1 MSFISKLN
9 PFQKII
15 IGREKGFVT
24 ALVNNIGG
32 NHNKYSDEYAEI
44 ISTVFTCV
52 KILGETIGRMG
63 VGVYSDDPAL
73 GKQKD
78 KDHYLYDIIH
88 YNPNTYTT
96 SYSFFNALEVIRNL
110 KGNSFARI
118 FRKANQGLVDYLE
131 IISPSRVLGY
141 KLVNNELF
149 YRVSKVD
156 KPEDFDTVP
165 ASDML
170 HFRMITKDGIMG
182 MNPIEALRLNL
193 STTWE
198 GMSTIDEFYK
208 ASGVNP
214 KVIKSTV
221 AGANQKQMLE
231 ALDVLK
237 EKYGGSKGA
246 GDLFPLPPNTEIQE
260 LQMNAIDAAFL
271 NMIQFNDN
279 KIAALYGIPSHMVGN
294 QTASKYND
302 IEQTQLGFKS
312 NTVSA
317 ISRMYRQEME
327 YKLLTTAER
336 KAGKSIEFNLMAL
349 IETDHRNR
357 LEGYRILANIGAITP
372 NKIARLEGLD
382 TYQGG
387 DDHYI
392 QSNMMSVEKYT
403 TKQTTKSQNQ

>member
-15 IGREKGFVT
+15 IGREKEFVT

-118 FRKANQGLVDYLE
+118 YRKANQGLVDYLE
-131 IISPSRVLGY
+131 INSPSRVLGY

-156 KPEDFDTVP
+156 KPEEYDTVP

-403 TKQTTKSQNQ
+403 TKQTTKPPNQ

>member
-15 IGREKGFVT
+15 IGREKEFVT

-118 FRKANQGLVDYLE
+118 YRKANQGLVDYLE

-156 KPEDFDTVP
+156 KPEEYDTVP

-403 TKQTTKSQNQ
+403 TKQTTKPQNQ

>member
-15 IGREKGFVT
+15 IGRDKEFVT

>member
-1 MSFISKLN
+1 
-9 PFQKII
+9 
-15 IGREKGFVT
+15 
-24 ALVNNIGG
+24 
-32 NHNKYSDEYAEI
+32 
-44 ISTVFTCV
+44 
-52 KILGETIGRMG
+52 
-63 VGVYSDDPAL
+63 
-73 GKQKD
+73 
-78 KDHYLYDIIH
+78 
-88 YNPNTYTT
+88 
-96 SYSFFNALEVIRNL
+96 
-110 KGNSFARI
+110 
-118 FRKANQGLVDYLE
+118 
-131 IISPSRVLGY
+131 
-141 KLVNNELF
+141 
-149 YRVSKVD
+149 
-156 KPEDFDTVP
+156 
-165 ASDML
+165 
-170 HFRMITKDGIMG
+170 
-182 MNPIEALRLNL
+182 
-193 STTWE
+193 
-198 GMSTIDEFYK
+198 
-208 ASGVNP
+208 
-214 KVIKSTV
+214 
-221 AGANQKQMLE
+221 
-231 ALDVLK
+231 
-237 EKYGGSKGA
+237 
-246 GDLFPLPPNTEIQE
+246 
-260 LQMNAIDAAFL
+260 MNAIDAAFL

-279 KIAALYGIPSHMVGN
+279 KIAALYGIPSHMVGI

>member
-15 IGREKGFVT
+15 IGREKEFVT
-24 ALVNNIGG
+24 TLVNNIGG

-118 FRKANQGLVDYLE
+118 YRKANQGLVDYLE

-156 KPEDFDTVP
+156 KPEEYDTVP

-403 TKQTTKSQNQ
+403 TKQTTKPPNQ

>member
-1 MSFISKLN
+1 MNYFIGSQRL
-9 PFQKII
+9 
-15 IGREKGFVT
+15 T
-24 ALVNNIGG
+24 
-32 NHNKYSDEYAEI
+32 
-44 ISTVFTCV
+44 
-52 KILGETIGRMG
+52 
-63 VGVYSDDPAL
+63 
-73 GKQKD
+73 
-78 KDHYLYDIIH
+78 
-88 YNPNTYTT
+88 
-96 SYSFFNALEVIRNL
+96 
-110 KGNSFARI
+110 
-118 FRKANQGLVDYLE
+118 
-131 IISPSRVLGY
+131 
-141 KLVNNELF
+141 
-149 YRVSKVD
+149 

>member
-15 IGREKGFVT
+15 IGREKEFVT

-118 FRKANQGLVDYLE
+118 YRKANQGLVDYLE

-156 KPEDFDTVP
+156 KPEEYDTVP

-403 TKQTTKSQNQ
+403 TKQTTKSPNQ

>member
-15 IGREKGFVT
+15 IGRDKEFVT

-156 KPEDFDTVP
+156 KT
-165 ASDML
+165 
-170 HFRMITKDGIMG
+170 R
-182 MNPIEALRLNL
+182 
-193 STTWE
+193 
-198 GMSTIDEFYK
+198 
-208 ASGVNP
+208 
-214 KVIKSTV
+214 
-221 AGANQKQMLE
+221 
-231 ALDVLK
+231 
-237 EKYGGSKGA
+237 
-246 GDLFPLPPNTEIQE
+246 
-260 LQMNAIDAAFL
+260 
-271 NMIQFNDN
+271 
-279 KIAALYGIPSHMVGN
+279 
-294 QTASKYND
+294 
-302 IEQTQLGFKS
+302 GF
-312 NTVSA
+312 
-317 ISRMYRQEME
+317 
-327 YKLLTTAER
+327 
-336 KAGKSIEFNLMAL
+336 
-349 IETDHRNR
+349 
-357 LEGYRILANIGAITP
+357 
-372 NKIARLEGLD
+372 
-382 TYQGG
+382 
-387 DDHYI
+387 
-392 QSNMMSVEKYT
+392 
-403 TKQTTKSQNQ
+403 